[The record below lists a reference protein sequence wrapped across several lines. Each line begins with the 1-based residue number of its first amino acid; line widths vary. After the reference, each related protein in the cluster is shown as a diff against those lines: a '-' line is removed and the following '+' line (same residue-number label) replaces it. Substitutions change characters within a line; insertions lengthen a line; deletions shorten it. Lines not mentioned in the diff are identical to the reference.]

1 MFLIDKYRPL
11 NSDDKNIFF
20 HKDLLNLLSIMSK
33 DEAVP
38 HIIFYGP
45 NGTGKKTT
53 VNLFLE
59 MLFDKNVHKTKDVE
73 YQVIGSGNKQIP
85 KKIKQSDYH
94 IVIEPSNNGFD
105 KCLIYY
111 IVKEYAKR
119 KSLDIFD
126 THRNFRVVLINNID
140 NLSYYAQTSL
150 RRTMERYND
159 KCRFIMCCNS
169 LTSVINPLQSRCI
182 CMRVP
187 SPTQNEM
194 FEYIFKISIKEKINL
209 SLDQYSDIVIK
220 ANGNIKEA
228 LWFLEY
234 CRHNKEL
241 YTNYDDSINK
251 IVKLIIKGKL
261 QNILEIIKLYYG
273 ITTTYITVTKIM
285 VDIINEICI
294 SKKLSDN
301 LKQKIIEKSATIQY
315 RMIEGRR
322 GIMHFKNF
330 VIYTMNLISDY
341 KANNK

>member
-11 NSDDKNIFF
+11 SGDDKNIFF
-20 HKDLLNLLSIMSK
+20 HKNLLNLLSIMSK

-38 HIIFYGP
+38 HTIFYGP
-45 NGTGKKTT
+45 NGTGKKTI
-53 VNLFLE
+53 VNIFLE

-105 KCLIYY
+105 KSLIYY

-119 KSLDIFD
+119 KSLNVFTIQ
-126 THRNFRVVLINNID
+126 RPFRIVFINNID

-150 RRTMERYND
+150 RRTMEKYND

-187 SPTQNEM
+187 SPSHDEI
-194 FEYIFKISIKEKINL
+194 FKYIFKISLKEKMNL
-209 SLDQYSDIVIK
+209 SLEQYSNVVLK
-220 ANGNIKEA
+220 SNGNIKDA
-228 LWFLEY
+228 LWHLEFFKQ
-234 CRHNKEL
+234 NKEL
-241 YTNYDDSINK
+241 YTNYDESIKK
-251 IVKLIIKGKL
+251 IVKLVLKAELK
-261 QNILEIIKLYYG
+261 NILEIIQLYYG
-273 ITTTYITVTKIM
+273 ITTTYINVTNILI
-285 VDIINEICI
+285 DIINEICMDENLDDI
-294 SKKLSDN
+294 
-301 LKQKIIEKSATIQY
+301 LKQKIIEKTAITQY
-315 RMIEGRR
+315 RIMEGRR

-330 VIYTMNLISDY
+330 IIYSMKLISE
-341 KANNK
+341 NK